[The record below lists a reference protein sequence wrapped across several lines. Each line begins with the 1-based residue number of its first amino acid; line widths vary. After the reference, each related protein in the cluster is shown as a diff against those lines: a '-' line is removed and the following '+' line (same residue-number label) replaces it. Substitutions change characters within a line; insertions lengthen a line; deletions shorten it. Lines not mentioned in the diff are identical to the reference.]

1 MRSTPWAV
9 LYPGP
14 SPFFTWLFTFRG
26 LSNPTPNLSHLD
38 PRPHLHTPPRIPAP
52 CRTFTSPLVAHV
64 PKPGALQPSTGLG
77 LSEAALG
84 GEGSLSALAAG
95 TLWQQRWRW
104 HLTAPVAYGFRE
116 QLLQAH

>member
-1 MRSTPWAV
+1 MDFPILLPTCPTSTPV
-9 LYPGP
+9 LI
-14 SPFFTWLFTFRG
+14 S
-26 LSNPTPNLSHLD
+26 TP
-38 PRPHLHTPPRIPAP
+38 PPRIPAP

-104 HLTAPVAYGFRE
+104 HLTAPVAYAFRE